1 MKFSF
6 FSSATALSALIAT
19 VSIVKGDDV
28 LQIHGSGTTNPTK
41 CIWLIMQDFME
52 RTKLP
57 TKFTY
62 RGVGSSTGQFEFM
75 GTNHTGDFAYVPWN
89 YFGSGDIPFSQENY
103 ELLNSNGDEFYQMPF
118 VMGAIS
124 VFHNIPGVP
133 GGAGGLKL
141 TPCALAKI
149 FRAQIQYWDDPEIVS
164 LNDHIA
170 STLKEK
176 KLPIK
181 VARRVLGS
189 SSTATFTQYLHESTQ
204 LDCPDTWP
212 KVTSSGEKLVGKVI
226 DWDDT
231 TLPCQGS
238 GGVTDCI
245 RDNEGAIGY
254 IDAGHG
260 NDEGL
265 AEIELRNLAGIYQS
279 SREAAEAGV
288 AAAAGDTLPSRAD
301 GDFSGV
307 QLLNQPGEAT
317 WPMVAMSYFYVRK
330 DLSYIPNVAERS
342 LLLEFLGAF
351 YDPDVIDE
359 CRQFGFVPVGA
370 TVNAIAKEALS
381 ELKDSL
387 PADAPT
393 WTYEVDTIK
402 GGGQED
408 YVISSKRRTYAEY
421 ERTSLLQDQMALMA
435 RVAEMEATMKVN
447 ALVSDDKVVYTQSE
461 ADRIT
466 AALALSSLSIV
477 LWGVAILY
485 LLAKKLCGI

>member
-141 TPCALAKI
+141 TPCVLAKI
-149 FRAQIQYWDDPEIVS
+149 FRTQIQYWDDPEIVL

-176 KLPIK
+176 RLPIK

-204 LDCPDTWP
+204 MDCPDAWP
-212 KVTSSGEKLVGKVI
+212 TATSSGENLVGKVI
-226 DWDDT
+226 DWADT

-260 NDEGL
+260 RDEGL
-265 AEIELRNLAGIYQS
+265 TEIELRNLAGIYQS

-307 QLLNQPGEAT
+307 QLLNQVSFRFPNRLCAT
-317 WPMVAMSYFYVRK
+317 
-330 DLSYIPNVAERS
+330 
-342 LLLEFLGAF
+342 FL
-351 YDPDVIDE
+351 
-359 CRQFGFVPVGA
+359 
-370 TVNAIAKEALS
+370 TN
-381 ELKDSL
+381 
-387 PADAPT
+387 
-393 WTYEVDTIK
+393 
-402 GGGQED
+402 
-408 YVISSKRRTYAEY
+408 
-421 ERTSLLQDQMALMA
+421 
-435 RVAEMEATMKVN
+435 N
-447 ALVSDDKVVYTQSE
+447 
-461 ADRIT
+461 
-466 AALALSSLSIV
+466 
-477 LWGVAILY
+477 
-485 LLAKKLCGI
+485 